1 MQLYQENGLCSL
13 FELYQENGLCS
24 LFAVHFEKEA
34 VPMANADKARLE
46 SDYIFSREER
56 IREIQSFN
64 LLSDVFM
71 SVALEDVPACQ
82 HVSIYSGS

>member
-1 MQLYQENGLCSL
+1 MR
-13 FELYQENGLCS
+13 LYQENGLCS

-46 SDYIFSREER
+46 SDHIFSREER

-64 LLSDVFM
+64 LLSDV
-71 SVALEDVPACQ
+71 
-82 HVSIYSGS
+82 